1 MAVGEEVKS
10 TDVIIIGGGTGGY
23 ATALRARGLGLEV
36 TLIDKGLVGGTCLH
50 RGCIP
55 SKALLHAAEIS
66 EYIEEG
72 KNRWG
77 ISASLDKV
85 DPLQMAFT
93 RDDIVEKNH
102 AGLLDHLHHDGIK
115 VIYGSARLI
124 GDNKVLVSPVSGAY
138 GDVPLSGVKSHA
150 NNAAKKTYP
159 VTELTEEIEL
169 SARRGI
175 VLAMGSK
182 PRQLPAFPE
191 DGNVILTSDTATRS
205 VEIPN
210 SVLVVGAGAIGVEF
224 ATFYHAF
231 GAKVT
236 ICEALGAVLPT
247 EDQDVSNEMARA
259 LKRKNID
266 VLLNSQLKDIQ
277 ITKKGAKCTIATPN
291 GEMTL
296 EAEKVLVAI
305 GRIPVSEN
313 TGLEEVGVKVD
324 RGYVVPSDWA
334 TLQTSVPGIYA
345 VGDILPPPSLAL
357 AHASFAEGIRVAEVL
372 AGIKNIPID
381 YAGIPRATYSHPEA
395 ASVGLTEKQAK
406 DLGYEVVTNKVPLTS
421 IAKGLIYGQG
431 GMVKIVA
438 EKNTSGTHEGAGK
451 VLGVHLVGP
460 HVTEMISEGMLIYN
474 WEALPMEVAEYI
486 HPHPSLSEAFGEAS
500 LTLANRRLHQMG
512 K

>member
-1 MAVGEEVKS
+1 MGFEEIS
-10 TDVIIIGGGTGGY
+10 NDQDVVIIGGGTGGY
-23 ATALRARGLGLEV
+23 ATALRARGLGLSV

-72 KNRWG
+72 RLRWG
-77 ISASLDKV
+77 ISASVDKI
-85 DPLQMAFT
+85 DPLQMAST

-102 AGLLDHLHHDGIK
+102 AGLLDHLRHDGIN
-115 VIYGSARLI
+115 VISATARLVS
-124 GDNKVLVSPVSGAY
+124 DKKVVVSPVPEPYGAQT
-138 GDVPLSGVKSHA
+138 GATGKR
-150 NNAAKKTYP
+150 NYP
-159 VTELTEEIEL
+159 VTELSGDLEITPK
-169 SARRGI
+169 RGI
-175 VLAMGSK
+175 VLATGSR
-182 PRQLPAFPE
+182 PRQLPDFPE
-191 DGNVILTSDTATRS
+191 DGKVIVTSDTATRAMD
-205 VEIPN
+205 IPA
-210 SVLVVGAGAIGVEF
+210 SVLVIGAGAIGVEF

-236 ICEALGAVLPT
+236 ICEALPNVLPT

-266 VLLNSQLKDIQ
+266 VLLNSTVKDISV
-277 ITKKGAKCTIATPN
+277 TKKGAKSLIETPN
-291 GEMTL
+291 GPITL
-296 EAEKVLVAI
+296 ESEKVLVAI
-305 GRIPVSEN
+305 GRVPVTEGI
-313 TGLEEVGVKVD
+313 GLEDVGVKLD

-334 TLQTSVPGIYA
+334 TLETSVANIYA

-357 AHASFAEGIRVAEVL
+357 AHASFAEGIRVAETL
-372 AGIKNIPID
+372 AGIKNVPID

-395 ASVGLTEKQAK
+395 ASVGLSEKQAK
-406 DLGYEVVTNKVPLTS
+406 ELGYEVVTNKVPLTS

-438 EKNTSGTHEGAGK
+438 EKNSSDPSEGAGK

-486 HPHPSLSEAFGEAS
+486 HPHPSLSEAFGEAN